1 MAHESL
7 TAQVPS
13 TITGTR
19 SDPANAITFFSV
31 KCHGIVSTS
40 SPLCAS
46 AILVRQQNGLNLRLL
61 SLPARSYIL
70 IAITKS
76 SRPGKYHI
84 QSDWNKAHNPVP
96 HGGFSETLGSPST
109 RRAPDGTEP
118 SAAAIRAATSR
129 NSSA

>member
-19 SDPANAITFFSV
+19 SDPANAIALFSV

-46 AILVRQQNGLNLRLL
+46 AIFVRQQNGLNLRLL

-76 SRPGKYHI
+76 SSPGK
-84 QSDWNKAHNPVP
+84 VP
-96 HGGFSETLGSPST
+96 HTTGLE
-109 RRAPDGTEP
+109 
-118 SAAAIRAATSR
+118 
-129 NSSA
+129 